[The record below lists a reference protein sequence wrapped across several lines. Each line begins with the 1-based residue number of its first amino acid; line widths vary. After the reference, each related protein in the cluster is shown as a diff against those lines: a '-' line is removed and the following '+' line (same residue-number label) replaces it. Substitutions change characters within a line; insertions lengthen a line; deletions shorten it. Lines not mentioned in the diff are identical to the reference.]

1 MRYYGTLTRWNERR
15 RFGTILIDNSETEI
29 FAALSAFEEDD
40 YTPIEGQRVSFE
52 ITTGRRGRTEAS
64 HIRWASSIDHDD
76 DDDENFDTSAAPKT
90 RFGRPSVIPLAVL
103 LMIAAIAT
111 AGWFGYQYWQKRQA
125 EARQKLLVDEVSAQI
140 QAERKAWKDALNN
153 RNVPTSA
160 QFSCDGRQH
169 CSQMTS
175 QEEAR
180 FFLRYCPNTK
190 MDGDNDGIPCERGIG
205 SNTYSEEQHDDNERG
220 GRRRARK

>member
-1 MRYYGTLTRWNERR
+1 MRYYGTLIRWNERR

-76 DDDENFDTSAAPKT
+76 DDDENFDTSATPKT

-125 EARQKLLVDEVSAQI
+125 EAHQQLLVDQISEKI
-140 QAERKAWKDALNN
+140 QADRQAWKEAVN
-153 RNVPTSA
+153 RRAPSSR
-160 QFSCDGRQH
+160 FSCDGRRY

-180 FFLRYCPNTK
+180 FFLKYCPNTK
-190 MDGDNDGIPCERGIG
+190 LDSDRNGIPCEDGIG
-205 SNTYSEEQHDDNERG
+205 NHADAAANHRNDAAKTT
-220 GRRRARK
+220 RK